1 MAKTDRREYER
12 VEAINPIS
20 YESIEKDGEIVFNS
34 VGRALNVSRS
44 GIMLQIA
51 HLIKAEY
58 VTLSTIDLE
67 DNLIKIKG
75 RLIYCRRIDSGLY
88 QAGIRFI
95 ASEDEKAEF
104 AVQLIRLHHSHK
116 DSMIVNVAA

>member
-1 MAKTDRREYER
+1 MNKTDRRRYER
-12 VEAINPIS
+12 VEARNPIS

-34 VGRALNVSRS
+34 MGRTLNVSRS
-44 GIMLQIA
+44 GIMIEIA

-58 VTLSTIDLE
+58 VSLSTIDLE

-75 RLIYCRRIDSGLY
+75 QLIYCRRTESGLY

-95 ASEDEKAEF
+95 ASEIEKAEF
-104 AVQLIRLHHSHK
+104 AVQLIRLHHYRK
-116 DSMIVNVAA
+116 DNMMVSVAT